1 MKPIHA
7 IIVFAVLVLGM
18 TVSGVR
24 GYRMAERDMV
34 NDMNRALALTLKNK
48 QEGWITPDTI
58 HDYRRHLQIDALRQ
72 HSFIYYAVGAPQR
85 GLRSNKVEWK
95 REGTTIAFQSYANCS
110 LASVL
115 IMSDQRAS
123 MLMGLLAMAWMG
135 FSIVYFRKHR
145 EDVIRVGSM
154 AYREADRCF
163 YDAHRQPIHLTPM
176 QHQIMEMF
184 FSATDHTLDKQQICD
199 ALWPK
204 KPDATDTLYTLVKRL
219 KPIVEERGQL
229 HIVSDRG
236 KDYRLQPKR

>member
-1 MKPIHA
+1 MKPLHA
-7 IIVFAVLVLGM
+7 IIVFAVLVLSAAA
-18 TVSGVR
+18 SGLHE
-24 GYRMAERDMV
+24 YRMAEQAMV
-34 NDMNRALALTLKNK
+34 NDMDRALALTLKDK

-58 HDYRRHLQIDALRQ
+58 RDYRSHLRMDVLRE
-72 HSFIYYAVGAPQR
+72 HSIIYYAMDYRQR
-85 GLRSNKVEWK
+85 GLRSTRMRWQRNADSIV
-95 REGTTIAFQSYANCS
+95 FQGYANCS
-110 LASVL
+110 VAAVL
-115 IMSDQRAS
+115 MVSDQRAS
-123 MLMGLLAMAWMG
+123 ALLTLLAMAWMA
-135 FSIVYFRKHR
+135 VAMAHFRKHR
-145 EDVIRVGSM
+145 EGVVVVGGM

-176 QHQIMEMF
+176 QHQLMAMF